1 MPCVLLIQLET
12 LELPKILRIS
22 PTVSA
27 FASSEVHGCSGDLE
41 SMQNSFPNGVALA
54 ENGLEHGGVG
64 TDQRNLQR
72 YSQLGVG
79 FRGSGGSLDESCTLF
94 NFVYCF
100 SVWQ

>member
-1 MPCVLLIQLET
+1 MPCVLLIQ

-27 FASSEVHGCSGDLE
+27 FASLE

-64 TDQRNLQR
+64 TDHQNLQR

-79 FRGSGGSLDESCTLF
+79 FTGSGGSLDESCTLF

-100 SVWQ
+100 FVWQ